1 MTFQTGISS
10 TNFLGS
16 LLHALCVPP
25 SNKSAFTEQK
35 THRRHTEVRNTLV
48 FVVLIQNTKISLQA
62 IQAGICLF
70 SLQAIQAYCE
80 VSGNAVSS
88 HYNLVI

>member
-16 LLHALCVPP
+16 LLHALCLPP

-35 THRRHTEVRNTLV
+35 THRRHTEVRNILV
-48 FVVLIQNTKISLQA
+48 FVVLNTKISLQA

-70 SLQAIQAYCE
+70 SL
-80 VSGNAVSS
+80 
-88 HYNLVI
+88 